1 MPLQLIKVLSALPNN
16 NWYCFRN
23 FNLFFYFDS
32 SNQQL
37 ISQQAYSINF
47 TQTIKIARQLALIK
61 GFSND
66 SQKTKKFTQKHS
78 TCYHFGG
85 NVEQVWLTTLKQLL
99 NRHS

>member
-66 SQKTKKFTQKHS
+66 SQKLKNLRKNILLVIILVATLNKF
-78 TCYHFGG
+78 G
-85 NVEQVWLTTLKQLL
+85 
-99 NRHS
+99 

>member
-47 TQTIKIARQLALIK
+47 TQTINTARQLALNYALAMIV
-61 GFSND
+61 
-66 SQKTKKFTQKHS
+66 KKLKNLRKNILLVIILVATLNK
-78 TCYHFGG
+78 FG
-85 NVEQVWLTTLKQLL
+85 
-99 NRHS
+99 